1 MELTWMAEPLK
12 TQTWDW
18 AFGQTPEFTY
28 TLEHAFSWGRLVSDP
43 NFSTFLI
50 VLSISPSQKTNL
62 HSKHGIILSCTFD
75 IVDLE
80 DWGDVSEVRGHL
92 DVLEKSLAGEKYGFL
107 KDEVRPREFSGDEN
121 MRQLW
126 DELVKEMQN

>member
-1 MELTWMAEPLK
+1 MTGLLK

-28 TLEHAFSWGRLVSDP
+28 TMEHAFSWGRLVSDLR
-43 NFSTFLI
+43 STSSRSQLNLI
-50 VLSISPSQKTNL
+50 LPSCSQKTNV
-62 HSKHGIILSCTFD
+62 HSKHGIILSCSFD

-80 DWGDVSEVRGHL
+80 DWGDVSKVRDHL
-92 DVLEKSLAGEKYGFL
+92 DILERSLVGEKYGFL
-107 KDEVRPREFSGDEN
+107 KDEAKPKEFAGNES

-126 DELVKEMQN
+126 DELVKEMQS